1 MKRVPVFR
9 PTVRR
14 GEMDSV
20 LGCLVADRI
29 GPGDRARELTA
40 AVAAALGMAGGIALA
55 DYRQALACAL
65 ATLGLARGA
74 GVLCSALAPQ
84 AHRDAVEAAGL
95 EPLVVD
101 VDADSGVIDLDA
113 AEEARGRAHAAV
125 IDHTLGFVPD
135 LARVRSWD
143 LPVIEDVTCSLG
155 GYDGE
160 TAPGPRGDLAVVW
173 LGHSGLVTAAA
184 GALLL
189 CRTRAALASARRAAE
204 SRAEPLADLN
214 AALALAQL
222 KRYDA
227 DMRTRRSIRD
237 AYHAAITR
245 TRHRTL
251 SLPHRA
257 EGGVQVPFSYPVVV
271 ADGAREVQRYAARA
285 RIETRPA
292 YERSIAASAL
302 RAAEQAAQAGSAADA
317 SAGGPAA
324 AAGAPDSAAPAAG
337 APGRGGGNGG
347 ACPAADSLARRCVL
361 FPLYPLLGDARVG
374 AVARI
379 LATLP

>member
-20 LGCLVADRI
+20 LGCLVADEI
-29 GPGDRARELTA
+29 GPGDRARELAA
-40 AVAAALGMAGGIALA
+40 AVAAVLGMAGGIALA
-55 DYRQALACAL
+55 DYRLALACAFASL
-65 ATLGLARGA
+65 RLGPGAR
-74 GVLCSALAPQ
+74 VLCSALAPQ
-84 AHRDAVEAAGL
+84 AHRDAVEAGGL
-95 EPLVVD
+95 VPLVVD
-101 VDADSGVIDLDA
+101 VSPDSGVIDLDL
-113 AEEARGRAHAAV
+113 AEEARGQAQAAL

-135 LARVRSWD
+135 LTRVRSWD

-160 TAPGPRGDLAVVW
+160 ASPGPRGDLAVLS
-173 LGHSGLVTAAA
+173 LGHAGLLTAAA

-189 CRTRAALASARRAAE
+189 CRTRAVLAAARRVAE
-204 SRAEPLADLN
+204 DRAEPLADLN

-222 KRYDA
+222 KRYDG
-227 DMRTRRSIRD
+227 DMQTRRSIRD
-237 AYHAAITR
+237 AYQAAITR

-251 SLPHRA
+251 SLPHRE

-292 YERSIAASAL
+292 YERSIAACAL
-302 RAAEQAAQAGSAADA
+302 RAAGAA
-317 SAGGPAA
+317 PAR
-324 AAGAPDSAAPAAG
+324 SAAPAPAAAIEDAPAEVIAG
-337 APGRGGGNGG
+337 DGNDGGRY
-347 ACPAADSLARRCVL
+347 PAADSLARRCVL

>member
-1 MKRVPVFR
+1 MKRERVPVFR

-55 DYRQALACAL
+55 DYRQALACAF
-65 ATLGLARGA
+65 ASLGLPRGA
-74 GVLCSALAPQ
+74 RVLCSALAPQ
-84 AHRDAVEAAGL
+84 AHRDAVEAGGL
-95 EPLVVD
+95 APLVVD
-101 VDADSGVIDLDA
+101 VNTDSGVIDLDL
-113 AEEARGRAHAAV
+113 AEEARDRAQAAL

-155 GYDGE
+155 GYDGDA
-160 TAPGPRGDLAVVW
+160 APGPRGDLAVVW
-173 LGHSGLVTAAA
+173 LGHAGLVTAAA

-189 CRTRAALASARRAAE
+189 CGTRAVLASARRAAE

-222 KRYDA
+222 KRYDG
-227 DMRTRRSIRD
+227 DLRTRRSIRD

-251 SLPHRA
+251 SLPHRE

-271 ADGAREVQRYAARA
+271 ADGASEVQRYAARA
-285 RIETRPA
+285 RIETCPA
-292 YERSIAASAL
+292 YERSIAACAV
-302 RAAEQAAQAGSAADA
+302 RAAEPPAGST
-317 SAGGPAA
+317 AA
-324 AAGAPDSAAPAAG
+324 AAGGGEGGDDE
-337 APGRGGGNGG
+337 GGGY
-347 ACPAADSLARRCVL
+347 PAADSLARRCVL
-361 FPLYPLLGDARVG
+361 FPLYPLLGDERVG

>member
-1 MKRVPVFR
+1 VKRVPVFR

-14 GEMDSV
+14 GELDSV
-20 LGCLVADRI
+20 LGCLVADKI
-29 GPGDRARELTA
+29 GSGDGARELAA

-55 DYRQALACAL
+55 DYRLALVCAL
-65 ATLGLARGA
+65 AALGLPPGAR
-74 GVLCSALAPQ
+74 VLCSALAPQ
-84 AHRDAVEAAGL
+84 AHRDAVESGNL
-95 EPLVVD
+95 VPLVID
-101 VDADSGVIDLDA
+101 VNSDSGVIDLDL
-113 AEEARGRAHAAV
+113 AEEKRGRAQAALL
-125 IDHTLGFVPD
+125 DHTLGFVPD
-135 LARVRSWD
+135 LTRVRSWE

-155 GYDGE
+155 GYDG
-160 TAPGPRGDLAVVW
+160 AASAGPRGDLAVMS
-173 LGHSGLVTAAA
+173 LGHAGLLTAAG

-189 CRTRAALASARRAAE
+189 CRTRAVLTSARRVAE
-204 SRAEPLADLN
+204 DRAEPLADLN

-222 KRYDA
+222 KRYEG

-251 SLPHRA
+251 SLPRR
-257 EGGVQVPFSYPVVV
+257 EQGGVQVPFSYPVVV

-292 YERSIAASAL
+292 YERSIAACV
-302 RAAEQAAQAGSAADA
+302 RDAAVPGGNTGAADA
-317 SAGGPAA
+317 AREGGSD
-324 AAGAPDSAAPAAG
+324 G
-337 APGRGGGNGG
+337 GG

-361 FPLYPLLGDARVG
+361 FPLYPLLGESRVG

>member
-14 GEMDSV
+14 GELDSV
-20 LGCLVADRI
+20 LGCLVADKI
-29 GPGDRARELTA
+29 GSGDGARELAA

-55 DYRQALACAL
+55 DYRLALVCAL
-65 ATLGLARGA
+65 AALGLPPGAR
-74 GVLCSALAPQ
+74 VLCSALAPQ
-84 AHRDAVEAAGL
+84 AHRDAVESGNL
-95 EPLVVD
+95 VPLVID
-101 VDADSGVIDLDA
+101 VNSDSGVIDLDL
-113 AEEARGRAHAAV
+113 AEEKRGRAQAALL
-125 IDHTLGFVPD
+125 DHTLGFVPD
-135 LARVRSWD
+135 LTRVRSWE

-155 GYDGE
+155 GYDG
-160 TAPGPRGDLAVVW
+160 AASAGPRGDLAVMS
-173 LGHSGLVTAAA
+173 LGHAGLLTAAG

-189 CRTRAALASARRAAE
+189 CRTRAVLTSARRVAE
-204 SRAEPLADLN
+204 DRAEPLADLN

-222 KRYDA
+222 KRYEG

-251 SLPHRA
+251 SLPRR
-257 EGGVQVPFSYPVVV
+257 EQGGVQVPFSYPVVV

-292 YERSIAASAL
+292 YERSIAACV
-302 RAAEQAAQAGSAADA
+302 RDAAVPGGNTGAADA
-317 SAGGPAA
+317 AREGGSD
-324 AAGAPDSAAPAAG
+324 G
-337 APGRGGGNGG
+337 GG

-361 FPLYPLLGDARVG
+361 FPLYPLLGESRVG

>member
-14 GEMDSV
+14 GELDSV
-20 LGCLVADRI
+20 LGCLVADKI
-29 GPGDRARELTA
+29 GPGDRARELAA

-55 DYRQALACAL
+55 DYRLALACAL
-65 ATLGLARGA
+65 AALGLPPGA
-74 GVLCSALAPQ
+74 SVLCSALAPQ
-84 AHRDAVEAAGL
+84 AHRAAVKSGGL
-95 EPLVVD
+95 VPLVVD
-101 VDADSGVIDLDA
+101 VNPDSGVIDLDL
-113 AEEARGRAHAAV
+113 AEEKRGRAQAALL
-125 IDHTLGFVPD
+125 DHTLGFVPD
-135 LARVRSWD
+135 LTRVRSWE

-160 TAPGPRGDLAVVW
+160 ASPGPRGDLAVMS
-173 LGHSGLVTAAA
+173 LGHAGLLTAAG

-189 CRTRAALASARRAAE
+189 CRTRAVLASARRVAE
-204 SRAEPLADLN
+204 DRAEPLADLN
-214 AALALAQL
+214 AALALAQIE
-222 KRYDA
+222 RYDG
-227 DMRTRRSIRD
+227 DMQTRRSIRD

-251 SLPHRA
+251 SLPRR
-257 EGGVQVPFSYPVVV
+257 EQGGVQVPFSYPVVV

-292 YERSIAASAL
+292 YEHSIAACA
-302 RAAEQAAQAGSAADA
+302 RDVAAPGNAVP
-317 SAGGPAA
+317 GGNAA
-324 AAGAPDSAAPAAG
+324 AAGAAMDDG
-337 APGRGGGNGG
+337 GG

-361 FPLYPLLGDARVG
+361 FPLYPLLGDSRVG

>member
-14 GEMDSV
+14 AEMDSV

-29 GPGDRARELTA
+29 GPGDRARELAA
-40 AVAAALGMAGGIALA
+40 AVSAALGMAGGIALA
-55 DYRQALACAL
+55 DYRLALACAL
-65 ATLGLARGA
+65 ASLGLAPGSR
-74 GVLCSALAPQ
+74 VLCSALAPQ
-84 AHRDAVEAAGL
+84 AHRDAVEAGGL
-95 EPLVVD
+95 APMVVD
-101 VDADSGVIDLDA
+101 VNPDSGVIDLDA
-113 AEEARGRAHAAV
+113 AEEARGQAQAAL

-135 LARVRSWD
+135 LTRVRSWD

-160 TAPGPRGDLAVVW
+160 SAPGPRGDLAVVS
-173 LGHSGLVTAAA
+173 LGHDGLLTAAA

-189 CRTRAALASARRAAE
+189 CRTRAVLASARRVAQD
-204 SRAEPLADLN
+204 RAEPLADMN

-222 KRYDA
+222 KRYDG

-271 ADGAREVQRYAARA
+271 ADGAREVRRYAARA
-285 RIETRPA
+285 RIETCPA
-292 YERSIAASAL
+292 YERSIAARAL
-302 RAAEQAAQAGSAADA
+302 RVDAAPAGSAAADA
-317 SAGGPAA
+317 GAEAGDHVPVEA
-324 AAGAPDSAAPAAG
+324 AAG
-337 APGRGGGNGG
+337 GGGGG
-347 ACPAADSLARRCVL
+347 DGFPAADSLARRCVL
-361 FPLYPLLGDARVG
+361 FPLYPLLGDSRVG